1 MGCKGFGGGGGIG
14 GGLRVMEEKEDSRDG
29 EKAGGGRGAKGG
41 FSGAGGGVGTESC
54 FLISACDANA
64 SLSVVL
70 LVMKLDALRLN
81 SSLSCAN
88 SP

>member
-1 MGCKGFGGGGGIG
+1 
-14 GGLRVMEEKEDSRDG
+14 MEEKEDSRAG

-41 FSGAGGGVGTESC
+41 FSGLGGDLGAESC
-54 FLISACDANA
+54 FSISACEANA

-70 LVMKLDALRLN
+70 LVMKLDALRFN
-81 SSLSCAN
+81 SPLSCVN